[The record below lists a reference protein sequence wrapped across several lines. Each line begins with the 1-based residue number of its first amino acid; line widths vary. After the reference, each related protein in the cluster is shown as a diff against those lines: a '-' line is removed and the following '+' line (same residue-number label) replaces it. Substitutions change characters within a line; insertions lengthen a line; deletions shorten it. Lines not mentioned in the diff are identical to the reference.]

1 MSHRNVS
8 EISWSGW
15 GDPEHKTALSPELL
29 SLVQGALQIKHPGK
43 TAPALEALT
52 LSPSALPDAGLESL
66 RSAVGNEHVLLDD
79 EARIRH
85 LRGKSTPDLLKLRS
99 GDTTDSPDAVVVPGS
114 NDEVAAVLAV
124 CAEQRVAVVPFGGG
138 TSVVGGLTPERGAF
152 AGVIALDLTRLDQLV
167 SLDTVSRTATLEPG
181 LRGPEAEALLAAQGY
196 TLGHF
201 PQSFEYATIG
211 GFAAARSSGQA
222 SAGYG
227 RFDERVV
234 GLRIATPSGT
244 VSLATAPKSAAGPDL
259 RQLFLGS
266 EGAFGV
272 ITAVTVEVSP
282 TPAVKLYE
290 GWRFPSFD
298 EGQAALR
305 TLIQDGPV
313 PTVLRLSDEMESALN
328 LARPDSIGGEG
339 ATGGCL
345 SIVGY
350 EGTAENVDARQ
361 AAASEVLRALGGVPE
376 PEAGPAWEAGRYSAP
391 YLRDALLDAGALV
404 ETLETTTFWSG
415 IPALYEAVREALVE
429 ALGAQ
434 GTPPLVLCHV
444 SHVYRSGA
452 SLYFT
457 VACAQ
462 SDNPLAQWQKAKTA
476 ANDAIL
482 AAGGSI
488 THHHG
493 IGVDHKAWYE
503 QQIGEVGIAAL
514 RAVKRELDP
523 GGIMNPGVLL

>member
-1 MSHRNVS
+1 MSHRNAN

-15 GDPEHKTALSPELL
+15 GDPDHKTALSPELL
-29 SLVQGALQIKHPGK
+29 TLVQGALQIKHPGQA
-43 TAPALEALT
+43 APALDALVLTPAT
-52 LSPSALPDAGLESL
+52 LSATALDSL
-66 RSAVGNEHVLLDD
+66 RAAAGEAHVLVDD
-79 EARIRH
+79 EARVRH
-85 LRGKSTPDLLKLRS
+85 LRGKSTPDLLKLRV
-99 GDTTDSPDAVVVPGS
+99 GDTTDAPDAVVVPGS
-114 NDEVAAVLAV
+114 HDEVAAVLAA
-124 CAEQRVAVVPFGGG
+124 CTQERIAVVPFGGG

-152 AGVIALDLTRLDQLV
+152 TGVIALDLRRLDQLV
-167 SLDTVSRTATLEPG
+167 SLDAISRTATLEPG
-181 LRGPEAEALLAAQGY
+181 LRGPEAEALLQDRGY

-244 VSLATAPKSAAGPDL
+244 VTLGTAPKSAAGPDL

-272 ITAVTVEVSP
+272 ITAVTVEVAP
-282 TPAVKLYE
+282 TPAVKVYE
-290 GWRFPSFD
+290 GWRFESFD
-298 EGQAALR
+298 EGSTALR

-313 PTVLRLSDEMESALN
+313 PTVLRLSDEVESALN
-328 LARPDSIGGEG
+328 LARPDAIGGEG
-339 ATGGCL
+339 AAGGCL

-350 EGTAENVDARQ
+350 EGTEENVTARH
-361 AAASEVLRALGGVPE
+361 AAASEVLKALGGVHE
-376 PEAGPAWEAGRYSAP
+376 PEAGPAWETGRYSAP

-415 IPALYEAVREALVE
+415 IPALYEGVRDALVE

-462 SDNPLAQWQKAKTA
+462 ADDPLAQWQKAKTA

-523 GGIMNPGVLL
+523 AGIMNPGVLL